1 MEEMN
6 DDISAK
12 GGFLTPTFVQE
23 SYIDCLEQ

>member
-23 SYIDCLEQ
+23 SYMIA

>member
-1 MEEMN
+1 MEEMS

-23 SYIDCLEQ
+23 SYMIA

>member
-1 MEEMN
+1 MN

-23 SYIDCLEQ
+23 SYMIA

>member
-1 MEEMN
+1 MS

-23 SYIDCLEQ
+23 SYMIA